1 MKQESAI
8 AGMVTHFQSESHA
21 KGFTVK
27 DIHMVPW
34 FETSTCRFTPPLLK
48 EESFHIIQ
56 NKLVSCQDGAQSPI
70 PTAQN
75 PTFFL

>member
-27 DIHMVPW
+27 DIHMIPW
-34 FETSTCRFTPPLLK
+34 FETSTCRFTPLLLK
-48 EESFHIIQ
+48 EETFHIIQ